1 MSTSLS
7 PTQPDRRP
15 AVSRANTPNTILL
28 AATLGVFV
36 ASSFQSR
43 WQFGLRPEILVGRWV
58 LYLLLAFTMGA
69 RLIRRRT
76 EVPLPPAA
84 AALLLFVVLTFLS
97 TLYSTVPLLTAFK
110 AGSFFLLVAGVTFA
124 FVGAGLDGARLWI
137 RILACA
143 NLAIIGFTMFSV
155 VVAPGPSIVEGSL
168 RGPFGNTN
176 ALGSALALTVPAI
189 LASRRY
195 WRRPLMVGVVSVA
208 LIVNFAFIYWTR
220 SRASLGTLILV
231 LLVWALHR
239 WGLRI
244 VAVACLV
251 APVVLIL
258 APSLVTYDRQGIFAK
273 GPPASS
279 LFQSRRT
286 PFEASL
292 AGASTS
298 PVTGNGFGVAV
309 GASQPSFTLTDIG
322 REKGNALLGT
332 VEEVGVVG
340 AALLF
345 VPLLT
350 VTVRALSLS
359 RRRRLGPQTRAMLAG
374 LAAIGVAGLFHSSFE
389 DWLTAAGS
397 YEAFIFW
404 PSMGAALGALL
415 VVRRASGA
423 REVTAA

>member
-1 MSTSLS
+1 MSTRHSA
-7 PTQPDRRP
+7 TRPDRRSV
-15 AVSRANTPNTILL
+15 VSRAGTPNTMLL

-36 ASSFQSR
+36 ATSFQSR
-43 WQFGLRPEILVGRWV
+43 WQFGLRQEILVGRWV
-58 LYLLLAFTMGA
+58 LLLVLAFTMGA

-76 EVPLPPAA
+76 EILLPPAA
-84 AALLLFVVLTFLS
+84 ATLALFVVLTFLS

-124 FVGAGLDGARLWI
+124 FVGAGLDGARQWI
-137 RILACA
+137 RILAGG
-143 NLAIIGFTMFSV
+143 NIAIVGFAMFAV
-155 VVAPGPSIVEGSL
+155 VVAPGSSIVEGSL

-176 ALGSALALTVPAI
+176 ALGSALALSVPAL

-195 WRRPLMVGVVSVA
+195 WHRAWMVGVASATLVVNVA
-208 LIVNFAFIYWTR
+208 FVYWTR
-220 SRASLGTLILV
+220 SRASLGTMILV

-239 WGLRI
+239 WGPRV

-251 APVVLIL
+251 APLVLIV
-258 APSLVTYDRQGIFAK
+258 APSLVTYDRQGILAK

-292 AGASTS
+292 AGASTA

-309 GASQPSFTLTDIG
+309 GARQSSFTLTDIG
-322 REKGNALLGT
+322 REKANALLGT
-332 VEEVGVVG
+332 VEEVGVAG

-345 VPLLT
+345 LPLLT
-350 VTVRALSLS
+350 VTVRALLVS
-359 RRRRLGPQTRAMLAG
+359 RRRRLAPETRAILGG
-374 LAAIGVAGLFHSSFE
+374 LAAIGLAGLVHSQFE

-404 PSMGAALGALL
+404 PSIGAALGAL
-415 VVRRASGA
+415 VVTRRPSGA
-423 REVTAA
+423 REGIAA